1 MANLA
6 NIAMLAELDGA
17 ILVDKP
23 VGISAHDVMKAVK
36 TRFNLVKVGHGG
48 TLDVTA
54 SGLFVLL
61 LGDAT
66 RFSNDMMGEDRAYS
80 VEITLGRETDTG
92 DRAGRTVDGGSD
104 PSGLSRDRLDA
115 VLKEFRG
122 DIYQSPPEFSAVKI
136 PGKTGY
142 EIVRTAEGDALR
154 EKIVHVYR
162 YTVDEFAP
170 PKLALSF
177 AATKGASARALVRDI
192 GRALGCGA
200 CVEDCRRT
208 RCGMHSVDDA
218 LPFIKLVELHPADFA
233 ARLVPKARLFPSK

>member
-36 TRFNLVKVGHGG
+36 THFNLVKIGHGG

-54 SGLFVLL
+54 TGLFVLL

-66 RFSNDMMGEDRAYS
+66 RLSGDMMGSDRAYS
-80 VEITLGRETDTG
+80 VTLALGRDTDTG
-92 DRAGRTVDGGSD
+92 DRAGNTLSEKSCDGVT
-104 PSGLSRDRLDA
+104 RERFDA
-115 VLKEFRG
+115 ALKELRG
-122 DIYQSPPEFSAVKI
+122 DIYQAPPEFSAVKI

-142 EIVRTAEGDALR
+142 EIVRTAEGEDLR
-154 EKIVHVYR
+154 EKLVHVYR
-162 YTVDEFAP
+162 YGVTDFALP
-170 PKLALSF
+170 RVSLEMSV
-177 AATKGASARALVRDI
+177 TKGVSVRALARDI

-208 RCGMHSVDDA
+208 KCGKLSVDDA
-218 LPFIKLVELHPADFA
+218 LPFMKLMELHPADFA
-233 ARLVPKARLFPSK
+233 ARLVPRNRMSA

>member
-23 VGISAHDVMKAVK
+23 AGISAHDVMKAVK

-54 SGLFVLL
+54 TGLFVLL

-66 RFSNDMMGEDRAYS
+66 RFSSDLMGGDRTYTATL
-80 VEITLGRETDTG
+80 TLGRETDTG
-92 DRAGRTVDGGSD
+92 DRAGNTLAEKPCTDITREQ
-104 PSGLSRDRLDA
+104 LDA
-115 VLKEFRG
+115 ALKELRG

-142 EIVRTAEGDALR
+142 EIVRTAEGDELR
-154 EKIVHVYR
+154 ERLVHVYR
-162 YTVDEFAP
+162 YEVTSFVAP
-170 PKLALSF
+170 AVSLSLAV
-177 AATKGASARALVRDI
+177 AKGVSVRALARDL

-200 CVEDCRRT
+200 CVEDCRLT
-208 RCGMHSVDDA
+208 KCGIHSVADA
-218 LPFIKLVELHPADFA
+218 VPFMKLMELHPADFA
-233 ARLVPKARLFPSK
+233 ARLIPKNRILVA